1 MQVFGASSGNG
12 SGRDWMS
19 EEGRARSKRAGWWFW
34 YPLIFGVLFLV
45 MGIGF
50 VVGAGIT
57 PAGSEG
63 LGVSAV
69 VFFITGFGSLAV
81 AWWAW
86 RDIHSEDEPKPVP
99 GQTRADVEAELRT
112 TGVAA
117 TATINGFSYVAG
129 STFADAT
136 LVELELDV
144 HTVKGGHLPIT
155 TQARVPLSLTS
166 TLAKGATVPMILSST
181 DPSKHVIEWTGL
193 LPVPATPPAAAG

>member
-1 MQVFGASSGNG
+1 VQVFGASSGSS

-19 EEGRARSKRAGWWFW
+19 EEGRARSKRGGWWVW
-34 YPLIFGVLFLV
+34 YPLIFGVLFIM

-69 VFFITGFGSLAV
+69 VFFVVGLGSLAV

-86 RDIHSEDEPKPVP
+86 RDIHADDEAKPAP

-129 STFADAT
+129 STFADST
-136 LVELELDV
+136 LVKLDLDV
-144 HTVKGGHLPIT
+144 HTVKGGHLPLT
-155 TQARVPLSLTS
+155 TEARVPLQLTN

-193 LPVPATPPAAAG
+193 LPARA